1 MKAIKQPQKVDTTIV
16 RTHALL
22 HMAKSIHSIQGA
34 SAQGINFCEPTID
47 LATIKNNLDQL
58 ECLYYFNSQHYV
70 SGIAN
75 VNSPNNVMINGV
87 INDSLNNILNR
98 IVKTDEKKHDDN
110 VQKRAA
116 NKLVWHYN
124 EAIALPF
131 IPAKLAIVGAGSN
144 AIEIATIYQAL
155 GATVD
160 IIITGDELFPELDK
174 DINKTFQRYVKRLFK
189 IKPQAEIS
197 AFNFIDNQVQ
207 LSVTSK
213 NKALPD
219 CLYDAVFIADD
230 TDSQRDLLTQPFMA
244 TSFPTVVWLGWTEQ
258 QLASSTL
265 NYQVINLLWRSL
277 GRANTDVNT
286 NGLTKLIFNTDDHTL
301 IGGGMIGNNADEIF
315 GEVCLAI
322 HNKLTANNIAHTVHA
337 HPTLHESILLAA
349 EMYLGTATDV
359 LNEA

>member
-1 MKAIKQPQKVDTTIV
+1 MNTIKQQHCNTRMI

-34 SAQGINFCEPTID
+34 TAQGIEYLAPKINLTDIQQTLDTLETQYYVANSTID
-47 LATIKNNLDQL
+47 AESIEQFST
-58 ECLYYFNSQHYV
+58 S
-70 SGIAN
+70 N
-75 VNSPNNVMINGV
+75 VT
-87 INDSLNNILNR
+87 
-98 IVKTDEKKHDDN
+98 TDIS
-110 VQKRAA
+110 A
-116 NKLVWHYN
+116 NKYVWHYN
-124 EAIALPF
+124 EAITLPF
-131 IPAKLAIVGAGSN
+131 IPAKLAVIGAGIA

-155 GATVD
+155 GASVD
-160 IIITGDELFPELDK
+160 ILITGDEVFPELDK

-189 IKPQAEIS
+189 IKPQVEIN
-197 AFNFIDNQVQ
+197 AFNFTDNQIK

-219 CLYDAVFIADD
+219 CIYDAVFIADD

-244 TSFPTVVWLGWTEQ
+244 TSFPTVTWLGWTEK
-258 QLASSTL
+258 QLASSEL
-265 NYQVINLLWRSL
+265 NYKVINLPWRAL

-322 HNKLTANNIAHTVHA
+322 HNKFTANNIAHTVHA

-349 EMYLGTATDV
+349 EVYLGTATDV
-359 LNEA
+359 VNEV

>member
-1 MKAIKQPQKVDTTIV
+1 MKAITQPQKVDTTIV

-22 HMAKSIHSIQGA
+22 HIAKSIHSIQGA
-34 SAQGINFCEPTID
+34 SAQGISFCEPTID
-47 LATIKNNLDQL
+47 LAAIQHKLDQL
-58 ECLYYFNSQHYV
+58 ECLYYFNSQCYV
-70 SGIAN
+70 GSQ
-75 VNSPNNVMINGV
+75 NSVVKTNEKKQDNNV
-87 INDSLNNILNR
+87 LKLA
-98 IVKTDEKKHDDN
+98 T
-110 VQKRAA
+110 

-131 IPAKLAIVGAGSN
+131 IPAKLAVVGAGIA

-155 GATVD
+155 GTTVD
-160 IIITGDELFPELDK
+160 IIITGDEVFPELDK

-213 NKALPD
+213 NKPLPD
-219 CLYDAVFIADD
+219 SIYDAVFIADAD
-230 TDSQRDLLTQPFMA
+230 DSQHDLLTQPFMA
-244 TSFPTVVWLGWTEQ
+244 TSFPTVTWLGWTEK
-258 QLASSTL
+258 QLASSEL
-265 NYQVINLLWRSL
+265 NYKVINLPWRSL

-286 NGLTKLIFNTDDHTL
+286 NGLTKLIFNSDDHTL

-322 HNKLTANNIAHTVHA
+322 HNKFTANNIAHTIHA

-349 EMYLGTATDV
+349 EVYLGTATDV

>member
-1 MKAIKQPQKVDTTIV
+1 MKAITQPHKVETTIV

-22 HMAKSIHSIQGA
+22 HMAKSIHSIRGANSQGV
-34 SAQGINFCEPTID
+34 SYCEPTID
-47 LATIKNNLDQL
+47 LAAIQHKLDQL
-58 ECLYYFNSQHYV
+58 ECLYYFNSQRYV
-70 SGIAN
+70 GSQ
-75 VNSPNNVMINGV
+75 NSVVKTNEKKQDNNV
-87 INDSLNNILNR
+87 LKL
-98 IVKTDEKKHDDN
+98 
-110 VQKRAA
+110 AP

-124 EAIALPF
+124 EAISLPF
-131 IPAKLAIVGAGSN
+131 IPAKLAVVGAGIA

-160 IIITGDELFPELDK
+160 IIITGDDVFPELDK

-213 NKALPD
+213 KKALPD
-219 CLYDAVFIADD
+219 CLYDAVFIADTDD
-230 TDSQRDLLTQPFMA
+230 TDSQHDRLTRPFMA
-244 TSFPTVVWLGWTEQ
+244 TSFPTVVWLGWTET

-265 NYQVINLLWRSL
+265 NYQVINLPWRAL

-286 NGLTKLIFNTDDHTL
+286 NGITKLIFNTDDHTL

-322 HNKLTANNIAHTVHA
+322 HNKFTANNIAHTVHA

>member
-1 MKAIKQPQKVDTTIV
+1 MNTIKQPHCNTKMI

-34 SAQGINFCEPTID
+34 TAQGIEYPAPTIN
-47 LATIKNNLDQL
+47 LADIQQTLDTL
-58 ECLYYFNSQHYV
+58 ETQYYMASSTSAAKSIDQF
-70 SGIAN
+70 
-75 VNSPNNVMINGV
+75 
-87 INDSLNNILNR
+87 
-98 IVKTDEKKHDDN
+98 
-110 VQKRAA
+110 RASNATPITSTSA
-116 NKLVWHYN
+116 NKYVWHYN
-124 EAIALPF
+124 EAITLPF
-131 IPAKLAIVGAGSN
+131 IPAKLAVVGSGIA

-155 GATVD
+155 GASVD
-160 IIITGDELFPELDK
+160 ILITGDEVFPELDK

-189 IKPQAEIS
+189 IKVQSEIS
-197 AFNFIDNQVQ
+197 AFTFTDNQIK

-219 CLYDAVFIADD
+219 CIYDAVFIADD
-230 TDSQRDLLTQPFMA
+230 DDPQNNELTHPFMA
-244 TSFPTVVWLGWTEQ
+244 TSFPTVVWLGWTEK
-258 QLASSTL
+258 QLASSEL
-265 NYQVINLLWRSL
+265 NYKVINLPWRAL

-322 HNKLTANNIAHTVHA
+322 HNKFTADNIANTVHA

-349 EMYLGTATDV
+349 EVYLGTATDV
-359 LNEA
+359 MNEV